1 MNRVSVVRSIAFKQT
16 GRGHYTLGLGTCFM
30 GMIHV
35 LAVIAILAFTALI
48 EQGMGRVP
56 FCKCGLIR
64 LWSGNIWS
72 NQASQQFTD
81 PYTFTHILHGVLL
94 CALVWKLT
102 GKRLSVAGRFVA
114 AVMLES
120 AWEVFEN
127 TDFIIQR
134 YRDVTISLDYYGD
147 SVLNSIGDI
156 CAMMLGF
163 VLAARLPVRVMVIG
177 SCVLD
182 VLLLLFI
189 RDSLA
194 LNVLMLICPVQ
205 AIKNWQLFK

>member
-1 MNRVSVVRSIAFKQT
+1 MRPTRNYRFI
-16 GRGHYTLGLGTCFM
+16 Y
-30 GMIHV
+30 V

-48 EQGMGRVP
+48 ELRMGRLL

-64 LWSGNIWS
+64 LWSGNVWS
-72 NQASQQFTD
+72 NQASQQFFD

-94 CALVWKLT
+94 YALVWKLS

-134 YRDVTISLDYYGD
+134 YRDVTVSLDYFGD

-163 VLAARLPVRVMVIG
+163 VIASRLPVRITVIG
-177 SCVLD
+177 SLVLD
-182 VLLLLFI
+182 ALLLLFI

-194 LNVLMLICPVQ
+194 LNILMLIYPIQ
-205 AIKNWQLFK
+205 AIKNWQMFR